1 MHAPELKPGNAAR
14 CHWQHAADIRTPLAL
29 LYLHSFSASPGE
41 AGALPEQMADALAAN
56 AYVHRWPGHGLS
68 TADAMQGLTAA
79 VLQTSALEALAQ
91 AQRMG
96 ERIAIIGSSMGA
108 TLGFWLA
115 AQRPDA
121 VAAVVAW
128 SPGRLV
134 AWYPACRPGI
144 ARPGVCRAGAADG
157 PAPAHTGRAR
167 VLGGDHPSG
176 WISRLVQLI
185 SGGCHRPTLATG
197 ALPGVAGRLPRRRW
211 SRRCDR
217 LGAGNAGYVCGAGHC
232 ACTQA
237 SDCLRQWC
245 ACDRV
250 AAQDAAGRCRCAGVR
265 RVLARAAWRC
275 AADGQ
280 RLSKMQCATVAA
292 DADRSACV
300 LVNTRC

>member
-29 LYLHSFSASPGE
+29 LYLHGVSTSTSE
-41 AGALPEQMADALAAN
+41 AGARPEQMADALAAN
-56 AYVHRWPGHGLS
+56 ADVHRWPGHGLS
-68 TADAMQGLTAA
+68 TPDAMQGLTAA

-96 ERIAIIGSSMGA
+96 QRIAIIGSSMGA
-108 TLGFWLA
+108 TLGLWLGLWLA
-115 AQRPDA
+115 AQPPDA

-128 SPGRLV
+128 SPGIQPADPALLDQVCAAQAPLTDPRPRTPAAHAFWAETIHPDRFRALRSLFQVV
-134 AWYPACRPGI
+134 ATDPPWPGCA
-144 ARPGVCRAGAADG
+144 ARCCWAMT
-157 PAPAHTGRAR
+157 AP
-167 VLGGDHPSG
+167 PM
-176 WISRLVQLI
+176 
-185 SGGCHRPTLATG
+185 
-197 ALPGVAGRLPRRRW
+197 VAKMRTP
-211 SRRCDR
+211 
-217 LGAGNAGYVCGAGHC
+217 GAGNAGHVCGAGHC

-237 SDCLRQWC
+237 SDCLLQWC

-280 RLSKMQCATVAA
+280 RLSNMQCATVAA